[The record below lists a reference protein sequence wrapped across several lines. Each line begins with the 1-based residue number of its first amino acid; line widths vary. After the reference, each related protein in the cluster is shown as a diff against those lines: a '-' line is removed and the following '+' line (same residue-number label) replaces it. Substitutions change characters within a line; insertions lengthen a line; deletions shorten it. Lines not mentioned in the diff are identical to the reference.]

1 MKDGLDME
9 HNYKLKTSSMR
20 RLIKIT
26 GLNDFALRQT
36 PGRRGIWKDC
46 EFVFNNPDF
55 VECDYWF
62 VFDPNGASSDGRAI
76 CSPDNVFFVMGE
88 PDDIH
93 VYYQGFIHQFHN
105 IVTAQRHQHKA
116 ANVIRGFWGLWFVG
130 LEFYEGNR
138 VVLNPLYDYD
148 AMKIKELPKKEKL
161 LSVITSNKTM
171 CDGHIKRIKFV
182 ELLKKHFGND
192 IDVFGRGIND
202 FADKAD
208 VLMPYKYH
216 IAIENTSQ
224 NDYVTEKLLDP
235 YLTYTYPI
243 YYGAPNVNEYFSE
256 ESLSSIDI
264 NRPED
269 AVKRIETV
277 IHEERFENSIDQI
290 KAMREKVL
298 NEYNIFNEM
307 YMAIQ
312 NHRTV
317 REKRLIVL
325 KPEYEFSYKYRF
337 NTIIRKIRQGILRK

>member
-1 MKDGLDME
+1 MENSNGLE
-9 HNYKLKTSSMR
+9 TTSKR
-20 RLIKIT
+20 HLIKIT

-55 VECDYWF
+55 TECDYWF
-62 VFDPNGASSDGRAI
+62 VFDPNGVSTDGHAK

-93 VYYQGFIHQFHN
+93 VYYQGFIDQFPN

-116 ANVIRGFWGLWFVG
+116 ANVMRGFWGLWFVG

-148 AMKIKELPKKEKL
+148 AMKIKEMPKKEKL
-161 LSVITSNKTM
+161 LSVITSNKTI
-171 CDGHIKRIKFV
+171 CDGHVKRIRFV
-182 ELLKKHFGND
+182 ETLKKYFGND

-216 IAIENTSQ
+216 IAIENASQ
-224 NDYVTEKLLDP
+224 DDYVTEKLLDS

-243 YYGAPNVNEYFSE
+243 YYGAPNVNTKFSG
-256 ESLSSIDI
+256 ESLSVIDI
-264 NRPED
+264 NRPEE
-269 AVKRIETV
+269 AIKIIETV
-277 IHEERFENSIDQI
+277 IREERFESSLYQI
-290 KAMREKVL
+290 KAMREKVMD
-298 NEYNIFNEM
+298 EYNIFNEM

-317 REKRLIVL
+317 KGKRWIAL

-337 NTIIRKIRQGILRK
+337 NAIIRKIRRGILRK